1 MNVFEVEKIMYATS
15 PDPLHVQRSG
25 TETTMHVAASAI
37 SVYALP
43 S

>member
-1 MNVFEVEKIMYATS
+1 MYATS
-15 PDPLHVQRSG
+15 PDPPPMQGSG

-43 S
+43 SWPVVDIK